1 MLRNERLHKVL
12 IYCCA
17 LVPAFLSIAWIHT
30 FGFTDYR
37 HHLAYIGLPLG
48 IAMGALSVG
57 MILLKRWAVVISVA
71 LTIISTVASI
81 AIFFFCSRLHLC
93 LLINTLSSSNEQFVD
108 RVDQRETRQMP
119 LGCASLNPT

>member
-1 MLRNERLHKVL
+1 MFRNEKLHKVL

-17 LVPAFLSIAWIHT
+17 LVPAFLSVAWIHT

-48 IAMGALSVG
+48 IAMGILSIG

-71 LTIISTVASI
+71 LTSLTTVASI
-81 AIFFFCSRLHLC
+81 AILFLSRQLFYLAVVVVGCFFIYSSILYLRQTNS
-93 LLINTLSSSNEQFVD
+93 NT
-108 RVDQRETRQMP
+108 
-119 LGCASLNPT
+119 

>member
-71 LTIISTVASI
+71 LTILSTVASI
-81 AIFFFCSRLHLC
+81 AIFF
-93 LLINTLSSSNEQFVD
+93 LSKQLFYLAVVVVGCIYVYSSILYL
-108 RVDQRETRQMP
+108 RQTN
-119 LGCASLNPT
+119 SL